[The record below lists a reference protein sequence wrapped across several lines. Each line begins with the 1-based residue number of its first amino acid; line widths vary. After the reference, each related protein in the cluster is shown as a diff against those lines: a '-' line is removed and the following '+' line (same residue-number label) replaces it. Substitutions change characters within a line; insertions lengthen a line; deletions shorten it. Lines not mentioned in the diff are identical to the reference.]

1 MQTLQVRDCLDP
13 SARRVGVDQRYRDLA
28 DDDIE
33 GIRAFA
39 VFSEHG
45 HFAGLVTDRQ
55 ATLFPGRIFADLL
68 VRRQPEPLLPD
79 DDAVRALHRM
89 REEMQAYLPVVDR
102 DSSFVGVISIQS
114 VLAEL
119 VRRAEIYRQER
130 EALVTQLQAE
140 LVNRRVSA
148 NILEST
154 SDAVIVL
161 DRTLRIQF
169 VNRAFTTVMGYPAR
183 DVVGRRPGFLR
194 STRHNNAFYADILGA
209 LRADGRWEGEAWLS
223 RADGSIAPDWV
234 TVKTVLDERDGVV
247 SYVVMFSDI
256 AQRESLRAQYL
267 HLAYYDSLTG
277 LPNRQLFQDRL
288 NHAIER
294 SARRGSAFSLLF
306 LDLNRFKDV
315 NDTLGHSFGDRLL
328 KVVGERFRRL
338 VRESDLVAR
347 LGGDEFTFI
356 LHDTDN
362 PEHINATA
370 KRIFEELTQPIA
382 LDGIQSYVSASIGVS
397 RYPADGTTA
406 EALIMNADAAMYSA
420 KEDGIGACHF
430 YSHKLHDRML
440 NRLDISNALHRAL
453 EKDEFSL
460 VWQPQVS
467 LATGAIVGAEVLLRW
482 NRDGVKAVSPAEFV
496 PVAEETGMIGAIGDW
511 VLHETCRHAARLEA
525 LPIDPDFRIAVN
537 FSPMQLRWHK
547 EKSVLRTI
555 HEHGLDC
562 RRFKIELTE
571 NSLFLNKEG
580 MAEFVREL
588 GAAGVAISVDD
599 FGTGYSNLSS
609 LKHLPV
615 SELKIDRSFIH
626 DMQESRSDKQIVLAM
641 IGMAQML
648 GLRVVAE
655 GVEHPWQVAIL
666 KDFGCDIG
674 QGYLFSRPVAFDE
687 LVRRLAAAPVDVRAL
702 LSAGSPV
709 QSALAGAA

>member
-13 SARRVGVDQRYRDLA
+13 SARRVRVDERYRDLA
-28 DDDIE
+28 EADVE
-33 GIRAFA
+33 GMRAFA
-39 VFSEHG
+39 VFAENG
-45 HFAGLVTDRQ
+45 GFAGLVTDRQ
-55 ATLFPGRIFADLL
+55 ATLFPSRRFGDLL
-68 VRRQPEPLLPD
+68 TRRQGEALRPN

-89 REEMQAYLPVVDR
+89 RVAVQAHLPVIEPDGTYL
-102 DSSFVGVISIQS
+102 GVISVQS

-130 EALVTQLQAE
+130 EVLVEQLEAE
-140 LVNRRVSA
+140 
-148 NILEST
+148 
-154 SDAVIVL
+154 
-161 DRTLRIQF
+161 
-169 VNRAFTTVMGYPAR
+169 
-183 DVVGRRPGFLR
+183 
-194 STRHNNAFYADILGA
+194 
-209 LRADGRWEGEAWLS
+209 
-223 RADGSIAPDWV
+223 
-234 TVKTVLDERDGVV
+234 
-247 SYVVMFSDI
+247 
-256 AQRESLRAQYL
+256 RESLRAQYL

-277 LPNRQLFQDRL
+277 LPNRQLFQERL
-288 NHAIER
+288 NQAIGQ
-294 SARRGSAFSLLF
+294 SSHRGTEFSLLF

-328 KVVGERFRRL
+328 KVVAERFSKL
-338 VRESDLVAR
+338 VRQTDMVAR

-356 LHDTDN
+356 LHDTGDVDTV
-362 PEHINATA
+362 NATA
-370 KRIFEELTQPIA
+370 RRIFDELAEPIA

-397 RYPADGTTA
+397 RYPADGVTA
-406 EALIMNADAAMYSA
+406 EALVMNADAAMYRA

-430 YSHKLHDRML
+430 YSPKLHDRML

-453 EKDEFSL
+453 EREEFSL

-467 LATGAIVGAEVLLRW
+467 LTTGVIVGAEVLLRW
-482 NRDGVKAVSPAEFV
+482 NRDGMKAVSPAEFV
-496 PVAEETGMIGAIGDW
+496 PIAEETGMIGAIGDW
-511 VLHETCRHAARLEA
+511 VLHETCRYASRLEA
-525 LPIDPDFRIAVN
+525 LQLACDFRIAVN

-626 DMQESRSDKQIVLAM
+626 DMQASHSDKQLVLAM

-655 GVEHPWQVAIL
+655 GVEHPWQVAVL

-687 LVRRLAAAPVDVRAL
+687 LLRRLEAPPFDVRAM
-702 LSAGSPV
+702 LSAPYPPSGPDGAGRGGM
-709 QSALAGAA
+709 SADAGTVAAG